1 MVANLSNVLWAG
13 TWDSRFRSLISR
25 FSQCIILVFKVFNS
39 FLDIAM
45 FVFWSDFKQFFS
57 SKYLNEINH
66 TKLSYGDFSRDVIDC
81 LVITM

>member
-25 FSQCIILVFKVFNS
+25 FSQCIILVFSVFNS
-39 FLDIAM
+39 F
-45 FVFWSDFKQFFS
+45 DFKQFLS

-66 TKLSYGDFSRDVIDC
+66 TKLSYEDFSHSVIDC